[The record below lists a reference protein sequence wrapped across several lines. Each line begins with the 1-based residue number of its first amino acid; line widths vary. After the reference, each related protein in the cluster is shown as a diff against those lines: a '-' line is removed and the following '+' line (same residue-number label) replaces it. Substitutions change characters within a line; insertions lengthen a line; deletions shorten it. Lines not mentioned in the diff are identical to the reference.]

1 MNHTQESLN
10 LTTEISDKIGNKTF
24 HHHYHI
30 LYDISETFPKDKT
43 VNYLEIGCYAGGSAC
58 LLLQRPNTNVI
69 SIDLG
74 SPISKNVV
82 EENVTKLNK
91 HKNNY
96 TYIEGNSHLISTYDK
111 VSNIVDN
118 IDILFIDGDHT
129 YDGAR
134 TDFEMYSKLVNDGGY
149 IIFDDYNDSQFSP
162 DVKRY
167 VNDLVKTLGDEYE
180 IIGTLPNTFNARPE
194 SFVDGNCFIIKKNIK
209 IGIIIPTYQR
219 NDGKTLGYLKR
230 ALTSIKNQTFKNY
243 KVFLIGDRYENNEE
257 FNEIASSIIDVDKIY
272 FENLP
277 VAQERDNYTNKL
289 AIWNYGGVN
298 STNHGIEISLKHGY
312 NYISHLDHDDHW
324 LPEHLLGIS
333 RVIAET
339 SSPFICTKSTY
350 GGAIL
355 PSMTSFN
362 EIIDFTPGCGRLI
375 HSSVCV
381 NFNLIPLR
389 YRDLFKETGQVSDP
403 SDGDLWNRIG
413 EWLKNNNKKGYLFNK
428 TTCTH
433 EEEGYERR

>member
-30 LYDISETFPKDKT
+30 LYDISETFTKDKT

-96 TYIEGNSHLISTYDK
+96 TYIEGNSHLISTYDR

-149 IIFDDYNDSQFSP
+149 IIFDDYLDTVHSP
-162 DVKRY
+162 EVFRA
-167 VNDLVKTLGDEYE
+167 VNDIVKNLDTNEYE
-180 IIGTLPNTFNARPE
+180 IIGSVTYDFLKDTNVPN
-194 SFVDGNCFIIKKNIK
+194 
-209 IGIIIPTYQR
+209 
-219 NDGKTLGYLKR
+219 
-230 ALTSIKNQTFKNY
+230 LTSSNEFILKKIKS
-243 KVFLIGDRYENNEE
+243 NNP
-257 FNEIASSIIDVDKIY
+257 KI
-272 FENLP
+272 
-277 VAQERDNYTNKL
+277 
-289 AIWNYGGVN
+289 
-298 STNHGIEISLKHGY
+298 
-312 NYISHLDHDDHW
+312 
-324 LPEHLLGIS
+324 
-333 RVIAET
+333 
-339 SSPFICTKSTY
+339 
-350 GGAIL
+350 
-355 PSMTSFN
+355 
-362 EIIDFTPGCGRLI
+362 
-375 HSSVCV
+375 
-381 NFNLIPLR
+381 
-389 YRDLFKETGQVSDP
+389 
-403 SDGDLWNRIG
+403 
-413 EWLKNNNKKGYLFNK
+413 
-428 TTCTH
+428 
-433 EEEGYERR
+433 